1 MTAAAATLAAA
12 RPSRTWPRLRPP
24 RLRASL
30 FVQVLTLVLVSL
42 LAAQAVN
49 LAIIFSLPPPPPVIF
64 HVNDVI
70 SALQGS
76 PALSREGVPLELHTA
91 ARPPAAYF
99 VGHAAREAA
108 LEIEQRLNLGPE
120 AVVVSSEPVRFR
132 MGPPRGRAI
141 RPWPRDEHLLIA
153 PFKVAV
159 KRPDGLWLVAAPR
172 EPFPTVW
179 QRRILLWFVV
189 SVAAL
194 APIAYL
200 FARRLAA
207 PIGGFAAAAERLGR
221 DARAPPLRLDGPPEV
236 QQAASAFNDMQERLR
251 RYVDDRTAM
260 VGAVAHDLRT
270 PLTRLRFRVEG
281 APSGLREKMIADV
294 DQMDAMISSA
304 LAFVRDATQPCERS
318 RLELSSLVD
327 SIAVEMAE
335 TGLDVSA
342 DSPAPVVIDGDPVAL
357 RRLVANL
364 LDNAVK
370 FGSRARARVYR
381 EDGSAVIEVDDD
393 GPGIGDADRERVF
406 EPFHRGEPSRSRE
419 TGGAGLGLAV
429 VRSVARAHGGE
440 AALANRAGGGLR
452 ACARLPL

>member
-1 MTAAAATLAAA
+1 MAPGW
-12 RPSRTWPRLRPP
+12 RP
-24 RLRASL
+24 SL

-42 LAAQAVN
+42 VAAQAVN
-49 LAIIFSLPPPPPVIF
+49 LAIIFSLPPPQPILFRVSEI
-64 HVNDVI
+64 V
-70 SALQGS
+70 SALQGG
-76 PALSREGVPLELHTA
+76 PVLSAEGAPLRLQVVD
-91 ARPPAAYF
+91 RPPPTYF
-99 VGHAAREAA
+99 IGHQA
-108 LEIEQRLNLGPE
+108 LDAMADIQRRMNLGPQD
-120 AVVVSSEPVRFR
+120 VVVSREPLRFGL
-132 MGPPRGRAI
+132 GPPRGGPGAH
-141 RPWPRDEHLLIA
+141 PHARDEHLLMA

-159 KRPDGLWLVAAPR
+159 RRPDGRWLVAMAR
-172 EPFPTVW
+172 ERFPTAW
-179 QRRILLWFVV
+179 QRRILLWFVL
-189 SVAAL
+189 SAAAL
-194 APIAYL
+194 APLAYL

-221 DARAPPLRLDGPPEV
+221 DPRAPPLHLRGPPEV

-281 APSGLREKMIADV
+281 APPGLREKMIADV

-318 RLELSSLVD
+318 RLELSSLVETV
-327 SIAVEMAE
+327 AVEMAE

-342 DSPAPVVIDGDPVAL
+342 DSPSPVVINGDPVAL
-357 RRLVANL
+357 RRLVTNL

-370 FGSRARARVYR
+370 FGSRARARVYQ
-381 EDGSAVIEVDDD
+381 EDGAAVIEVDDD
-393 GPGIGDADRERVF
+393 GPGIAEAERERVF

-429 VRSVARAHGGE
+429 VRSVARGHGGE
-440 AALANRAGGGLR
+440 AALANRDGGGLR

>member
-1 MTAAAATLAAA
+1 M
-12 RPSRTWPRLRPP
+12 
-24 RLRASL
+24 
-30 FVQVLTLVLVSL
+30 LVSL
-42 LAAQAVN
+42 VAAQAVN
-49 LAIIFSLPPPPPVIF
+49 LAIIFSLPPPQPILFRVSDI
-64 HVNDVI
+64 V
-70 SALQGS
+70 SALQGD
-76 PALSREGVPLELHTA
+76 PTLSAEGVPLTLQVVDH
-91 ARPPAAYF
+91 PPPTYF
-99 VGHAAREAA
+99 VGHQA
-108 LEIEQRLNLGPE
+108 LDALADIQRRMNLGPQD
-120 AVVVSSEPVRFR
+120 VVVSREPLPFGL
-132 MGPPRGRAI
+132 GPPRGG
-141 RPWPRDEHLLIA
+141 PGPHLHPRDEHLLMA

-159 KRPDGLWLVAAPR
+159 KRADGHWLVAMAR
-172 EPFPTVW
+172 ERVPTAW
-179 QRRILLWFVV
+179 QRRILLWFVL
-189 SVAAL
+189 SAAAL

-221 DARAPPLRLDGPPEV
+221 DPRASPLRLRGPPEV
-236 QQAASAFNDMQERLR
+236 QQAANAFNDMQERLR

-281 APSGLREKMIADV
+281 APPGLREKMIADV
-294 DQMDAMISSA
+294 DQMDTMISSA

-327 SIAVEMAE
+327 SVAVEMAE

-342 DSPAPVVIDGDPVAL
+342 DSPAPVVINGDPVAL

-370 FGSRARARVYR
+370 FGSCARARVYH
-381 EDGSAVIEVDDD
+381 EGGAAVIEVDDD
-393 GPGIGDADRERVF
+393 GPGIAEADRERVF

-440 AALANRAGGGLR
+440 AALVNRNGGGLR

>member
-1 MTAAAATLAAA
+1 MRLAAA
-12 RPSRTWPRLRPP
+12 GGSRLWPP

-42 LAAQAVN
+42 LAAQAIN
-49 LAIIFSLPPPPPVIF
+49 LAIIFSLPPPQPIIF

-70 SALQGS
+70 TALQGGS
-76 PALSREGVPLELHTA
+76 ALSREGVPLELRTA
-91 ARPPAAYF
+91 DHPPPAYF
-99 VGHAAREAA
+99 VGHSAREAM
-108 LEIEQRLNLGPE
+108 LEIEQRLNLG
-120 AVVVSSEPVRFR
+120 ADQVVVSNEPVRFR
-132 MGPPRGRAI
+132 LGPQHGGRAM

-153 PFKVAV
+153 PFKVAIR
-159 KRPDGLWLVAAPR
+159 RPDGRWLVAAPR

-179 QRRILLWFVV
+179 QRRILLWFVL

-194 APIAYL
+194 APLAYL
-200 FARRLAA
+200 FARRLSA

-221 DARAPPLRLDGPPEV
+221 DPRAPPLHLQGPPEV
-236 QQAASAFNDMQERLR
+236 QQAAKAFNDMQERLR

-281 APSGLREKMIADV
+281 APTGLREKMIADV

-318 RLELSSLVD
+318 KLELSSLVE

-342 DSPAPVVIDGDPVAL
+342 DSAAPVVIDGDPVAL

-393 GPGIGDADRERVF
+393 GPGICDAERERVF

-419 TGGAGLGLAV
+419 TGGVGLGLAV

-440 AALANRAGGGLR
+440 AALANRDGGGLR

>member
-1 MTAAAATLAAA
+1 MTTAGV
-12 RPSRTWPRLRPP
+12 RPPWRWRLWPP

-42 LAAQAVN
+42 LAAQAIN
-49 LAIIFSLPPPPPVIF
+49 LAIIFSLPPPQPIIF

-70 SALQGS
+70 SALQGA
-76 PALSREGVPLELHTA
+76 PAVSREGVPLELHTSE
-91 ARPPAAYF
+91 RPPAAYF
-99 VGHAAREAA
+99 VGRSARDAM
-108 LEIEQRLNLGPE
+108 LDIEHRLNLSPDQ
-120 AVVVSSEPVRFR
+120 VIVSSEPVRFR
-132 MGPPRGRAI
+132 LGPTHRGFAAHA
-141 RPWPRDEHLLIA
+141 WLRDEHLLIA
-153 PFKVAV
+153 PFKVGV
-159 KRPDGLWLVAAPR
+159 RRKDGRWLIAAPR
-172 EPFPTVW
+172 EPFPNVW
-179 QRRILLWFVV
+179 QRRILLWFVL

-200 FARRLAA
+200 FARRLSA

-221 DARAPPLRLDGPPEV
+221 DPRAPPLRLQGPPEV

-281 APSGLREKMIADV
+281 APPGLREKMVADV

-318 RLELSSLVD
+318 RLELSSLVE
-327 SIAVEMAE
+327 SVAVEMAE

-342 DSPAPVVIDGDPVAL
+342 SSGAPVVIDGDPVAL

-370 FGSRARARVYR
+370 FGSRARARVYHD
-381 EDGSAVIEVDDD
+381 DGAAVIEVDDD
-393 GPGIGDADRERVF
+393 GPGIGEADRERLF
-406 EPFHRGEPSRSRE
+406 EPFRRGEPSRSRE
-419 TGGAGLGLAV
+419 TGGVGLGLAV

-440 AALANRAGGGLR
+440 AALSNREGGGLR